1 MYMNLNFNS
10 DGTMDFDNNV
20 KVAKQ
25 EIKCTS
31 VVISATDTATAFPNI
46 GKTGD
51 CMGDALRGQKKDV
64 TKFPISIGSDSTLT
78 FHSDGWP
85 DLS

>member
-1 MYMNLNFNS
+1 
-10 DGTMDFDNNV
+10 MDFGNNV

-31 VVISATDTATAFPNI
+31 VVIPSTDQPPLSQDI

-51 CMGDALRGQKKDV
+51 RMGNALRGQRKDV
-64 TKFPISIGSDSTLT
+64 TKFSIIINSDGTLT
-78 FHSDGWP
+78 FHSDSWP
-85 DLS
+85 DLK

>member
-1 MYMNLNFNS
+1 
-10 DGTMDFDNNV
+10 MDFDNNV

-31 VVISATDTATAFPNI
+31 VVISFTDQPPLSQNI

-51 CMGDALRGQKKDV
+51 RMGNALRGQEK
-64 TKFPISIGSDSTLT
+64 T
-78 FHSDGWP
+78 
-85 DLS
+85 

>member
-1 MYMNLNFNS
+1 MDTKLNFNS

-31 VVISATDTATAFPNI
+31 VVISATDTAIAFPNI
-46 GKTGD
+46 RKTGD
-51 CMGDALRGQKKDV
+51 FMGNDLRGQKMDV
-64 TKFPISIGSDSTLT
+64 T
-78 FHSDGWP
+78 
-85 DLS
+85 